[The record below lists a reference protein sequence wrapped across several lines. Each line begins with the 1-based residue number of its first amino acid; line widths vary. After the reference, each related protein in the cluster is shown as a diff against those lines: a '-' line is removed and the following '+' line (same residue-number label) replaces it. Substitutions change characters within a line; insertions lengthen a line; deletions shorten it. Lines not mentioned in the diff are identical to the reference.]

1 MSRIQH
7 VLEKAERDGARY
19 RVRGI
24 PEPAPAV
31 IPVVSPG
38 EAPANGLDAP
48 ANVPLDPFSWSETPA
63 SDRVITDAQ
72 LNRRLLAAASNS
84 TVGEQYRALRTRVL
98 HADHGSAV
106 NVVLVT
112 SAARGDGRSLTAAN
126 LSLAMAQEYQRR
138 VCVVDADLRN
148 PEQHRLFGIGESPG
162 LSEVLTSQAPL
173 EEALVSIEP
182 HRVTILPAGRVPAH
196 PAELLG
202 TAMMRRVLETLR
214 SRFDCVILDAPPATP
229 LADVSILTPLVG
241 GVLMVV
247 RAGVTSKPA
256 IHDAIGAI
264 EASKLLGLV
273 LNDAA

>member
-7 VLEKAERDGARY
+7 VLERAERDGAIHRM
-19 RVRGI
+19 RGI
-24 PEPAPAV
+24 PKPAPAV
-31 IPVVSPG
+31 VPAVSPGVVSPSR
-38 EAPANGLDAP
+38 LDAP
-48 ANVPLDPFSWSETPA
+48 SSDPIDPAAWSEAPPCE
-63 SDRVITDAQ
+63 RVITDAK
-72 LNRRLLAAASNS
+72 LSRRLLAAASNS

-112 SAARGDGRSLTAAN
+112 SATRGDGRSLTTAN

-162 LSEVLTSQAPL
+162 LSEVLTSQTPL
-173 EEALVSIEP
+173 EGALVSIEP

-214 SRFDCVILDAPPATP
+214 SRFDCVIVDAPAATP
-229 LADVSILTPLVG
+229 LADVSILAPLVG

-264 EASKLLGLV
+264 DSAKLLGLV